1 MLEPSNHLESSWIT
15 WHHLTSLD
23 IAWHHLTSLDITWH
37 HLTSFVIA
45 WHRLTS
51 LDIAWHHL
59 TSLDTAWHRLTSL
72 DITWHHL
79 TSLDIICHRLTSL
92 DITWHRLTS
101 LDITWHHLTSLDIA
115 WHRLTSLDIA
125 WHRLTSLD
133 ITWHHLTS
141 LDITWHRLTSLDIAW
156 HHLTSL
162 DITWHHLT
170 SFDIAWHHLTSLDIA
185 WHRLISLDI
194 TWRFGMFFVG
204 FFFWLWAWLKHVE
217 GGSKHRT
224 PRIELITKAFEQFKN
239 VRTTRIVLNHLE
251 SIWAGDLLGIC
262 EFSEASLRGI
272 FSPILPMVTLTC
284 SIAMMATTTGKIFGL
299 NGTRKNAVRLRAE
312 AALKKSRS
320 STRWFMCQCSTVLT
334 ITMCLCRCLPHPTSS
349 TRTVMSI
356 CLRKSSMSTRIM
368 NSTMTAMKA
377 TPIGSSDGLHT
388 RSPGAVTTWPW
399 DALALGMAA
408 TTSTL
413 MSLPKEWDTHMGEFM
428 IATLASPIG
437 CRAGRV
443 PRRTGAA
450 RNTTRA
456 AWNSIAALVLSLDCS
471 GFLRF
476 TKAYYHESLTY
487 HDYHVT
493 KCIQVAFI
501 VFRHLLMMAFDS
513 SMMFNDLDPF
523 WQIYSVS
530 GSYVGRRET
539 LMVPWQWK

>member
-1 MLEPSNHLESSWIT
+1 
-15 WHHLTSLD
+15 
-23 IAWHHLTSLDITWH
+23 
-37 HLTSFVIA
+37 
-45 WHRLTS
+45 
-51 LDIAWHHL
+51 
-59 TSLDTAWHRLTSL
+59 
-72 DITWHHL
+72 
-79 TSLDIICHRLTSL
+79 
-92 DITWHRLTS
+92 
-101 LDITWHHLTSLDIA
+101 
-115 WHRLTSLDIA
+115 
-125 WHRLTSLD
+125 
-133 ITWHHLTS
+133 
-141 LDITWHRLTSLDIAW
+141 
-156 HHLTSL
+156 
-162 DITWHHLT
+162 
-170 SFDIAWHHLTSLDIA
+170 
-185 WHRLISLDI
+185 
-194 TWRFGMFFVG
+194 
-204 FFFWLWAWLKHVE
+204 
-217 GGSKHRT
+217 
-224 PRIELITKAFEQFKN
+224 
-239 VRTTRIVLNHLE
+239 
-251 SIWAGDLLGIC
+251 
-262 EFSEASLRGI
+262 
-272 FSPILPMVTLTC
+272 MVTLTC

-428 IATLASPIG
+428 IAMLASPIG

-476 TKAYYHESLTY
+476 TKAYYHESWHIMT
-487 HDYHVT
+487 
-493 KCIQVAFI
+493 I
-501 VFRHLLMMAFDS
+501 MS
-513 SMMFNDLDPF
+513 P
-523 WQIYSVS
+523 SVS
-530 GSYVGRRET
+530 KWPLSFFGICWWWPLIVQWCSMILIHFGRYSLGQAHMWAAEKRSWCPGSESK
-539 LMVPWQWK
+539 L